1 MAAPLLATKLFLPSP
16 TPDLVSRPLL
26 DQRLEAGLG
35 RRLTLIS
42 APAGFGKTT
51 LVSGWL
57 RRALAATGGDHGVAD
72 GLKAAWLSLEE
83 SDDTPAGFWTY
94 LISAVQTAAPQ
105 AGEAARAAFQ
115 SPQPPRIES
124 VLVSLIND
132 LAGLPHPLA
141 LVLDDF
147 HAIASAEIHSGVDF
161 LLEHLP
167 QQVHLVIIT
176 REDPPIALSR
186 LRARDQMVEIRAADL
201 QFSAEE
207 TDTFLNRLLGL
218 GLSGGEIRA
227 LAARTEGWVT
237 GLRLASLALR
247 HPAEPGAQAEPGAP
261 AGPGAPVGPG
271 AQDRQAF
278 IDAFTASHRFL
289 TDYLVDEVLSRL
301 DAPLRLFLYRTSIL
315 HRFSAGLCDA
325 VLDGEASALDAA
337 LGGSQQVLH
346 RLEAANLFLVPL
358 DNERTWYR
366 YHHLFAQF
374 LRLRLAEAEPGL
386 APELYRRAAD
396 WHAGHGLPREA
407 LAYALEGKD
416 YERAADLIEQIA
428 PRVLSQEGAAA
439 VLQWMDALPEA
450 LRLRRPWLC
459 LHYAWALTFSGSMSE
474 AEQSLDVVAALLAR
488 GAGASPAEERALR
501 GYLAAHRT
509 YLLFFHGEHARSVDY
524 GREAMANL
532 PAEDEVMRA
541 RTAAFLGNGLRYGGD
556 LAGAQEAYD
565 IAAAA
570 SQKTGNIYTAALTY
584 CSMAEMYCEQG
595 HLRRSIA
602 TYRLALEFARQHA
615 GRPDIPFTGLAYSR
629 TGRILREW
637 NDLPAAREHMD
648 QGIQLCR
655 EWRQADTLVIGLME
669 RSFLLADLGAYGAAR
684 RDLQEAREIVT
695 ELFSPWGI
703 EMTDALIARLD
714 LAQGDL
720 PAAARWEQAYGFSP
734 QDEVAYEH
742 GDAFLALA
750 RLRIAQ
756 GAWADALAVLDKL
769 YRLYAGPGRWGTV
782 LVVLAW
788 QARALAGLG
797 DIPRALEALRQ
808 AMAIGEPEGY
818 THSFVEAGPAIAELL
833 RRLPPAPYRDHLLAA
848 FEAPVAV
855 GAAGAAGAAPAAVA
869 TPAAAPG
876 LPEPLS
882 EREMAVL
889 RLLAAGRSNAEIGAE
904 LYLSVN
910 TIRWYASQIYQ
921 KLGAGGRGA
930 AVAKARALGIL

>member
-1 MAAPLLATKLFLPSP
+1 MAAPLLATKLFLPAP
-16 TPDLVSRPLL
+16 TLDLVSRPLL

-35 RRLTLIS
+35 RRLTLVS

-51 LVSGWL
+51 LVSSWL
-57 RRALAATGGDHGVAD
+57 RRALSGAGSGHGAAG

-207 TDTFLNRLLGL
+207 TETFLNRLLGL

-237 GLRLASLALR
+237 GLRLASLALQ
-247 HPAEPGAQAEPGAP
+247 HPAAPGM
-261 AGPGAPVGPG
+261 
-271 AQDRQAF
+271 QDRQAF

-301 DAPLRLFLYRTSIL
+301 DAPLRHFLYRTSIL

-325 VLDGEASALDAA
+325 ILDGDADAA
-337 LGGSQQVLH
+337 LGAPPGGSQQVLH

-358 DNERTWYR
+358 DSERTWYR

-396 WHAGHGLPREA
+396 WHAGHGLSREA
-407 LAYALEGKD
+407 LTYALEGRD
-416 YERAADLIEQIA
+416 YERAADLVEQIA

-439 VLQWMDALPEA
+439 VLQWMAALPEA

-459 LHYAWALTFSGSMSE
+459 LHFAWALTFSGSMSE
-474 AEQSLDVVAALLAR
+474 ADQSLDVVEALLAG
-488 GAGASPAEERALR
+488 GAAASPAEERALR

-524 GREAMANL
+524 GRQAMASL

-556 LAGAQEAYD
+556 LAGAQDAYD

-584 CSMAEMYCEQG
+584 CSMAEMYYEQG
-595 HLRRSIA
+595 HLHRSID

-637 NDLPAAREHMD
+637 NDLPAAREYMN

-669 RSFLLADLGAYGAAR
+669 RSSLLADLGEYGAAR

-720 PAAARWEQAYGFSP
+720 PAAARWEQAYGFSS
-734 QDEVAYEH
+734 QDQVAYEH

-756 GAWADALAVLDKL
+756 GAWADALAVLEKL
-769 YRLYAGPGRWGTV
+769 IRLYAGPGRWGYV
-782 LVVLAW
+782 LAVLAW

-797 DIPRALEALRQ
+797 DTPRALEALRQ

-818 THSFVEAGPAIAELL
+818 THSFVEAGPAIADLL

-848 FEAPVAV
+848 F
-855 GAAGAAGAAPAAVA
+855 AAPAAVA
-869 TPAAAPG
+869 TPAAAGGGTPAAAPA
-876 LPEPLS
+876 LPEPLN

-921 KLGAGGRGA
+921 KLGAAGRGD